1 MRSLKPILV
10 GAILALLAGCQS
22 NPARDGAVPAG
33 DAAAAAPLFDGMGR
47 HERKITTSN
56 AAAQKYFNQGLV
68 WTYAFNHDEA
78 IRSFREAARLDPQA
92 AMPWWGIAF
101 CNGPHINNPTDEA
114 RSREAWR
121 AVQEALARRAA
132 ASPVEQALID
142 AVAKRYADPPPAD
155 RKHLDEAFASA
166 MADVYRAYP
175 DDADVGMLYAES
187 MMDLQPWD
195 MWTKDGQPKGRT
207 LEVVAVLEAVLKQH
221 PDHPGAC
228 HLYIHAVEASKTPE
242 RAEAAADRLRSAVPA
257 SGHLTHMPSH
267 IDVRTGRWAQ
277 ASVANEKAIR
287 SDVAYRRLS
296 PRQGFYNMYMAHNRH
311 FLVFACMMEG
321 RREDAERAAREMV
334 ASIPPE
340 FKRDSAAIVDGFTPI
355 VTECLMRFGRWDEIL
370 KEPAP
375 PENLPITTA
384 LWRFARAVSHAAKGD
399 IASAE
404 KEQAAFREAVGKVPP
419 GAILAINPASRVLEI
434 AEHMLRGEIAY
445 RRGAIDEAV
454 SALRTA
460 IAIEDSLQYMEPPD
474 WVQPVRHTLGA
485 VLIDAK
491 RYAEAETVY
500 REDLSYWPENG
511 WSLYGLAEALKGQGK
526 NAEEA
531 EVRKRFKAAWKN
543 ADTRIG
549 ASCLCVTGE
558 ES

>member
-1 MRSLKPILV
+1 MRRLSPF
-10 GAILALLAGCQS
+10 AMAALLGVVAGCA
-22 NPARDGAVPAG
+22 NTPARDGAIRAA
-33 DAAAAAPLFDGMGR
+33 DAVGTAPRFDGMGR
-47 HERKITTSN
+47 HQRKITTTS
-56 AAAQKYFNQGLV
+56 AAAQEYFNQGLV

-101 CNGPHINNPTDEA
+101 CNGPHINNPTDEG

-121 AVQEALARRAA
+121 AVQEALARRAS

-155 RKHLDEAFASA
+155 RRHLDEAFAGA
-166 MADVYRAYP
+166 MAEVYRAYP
-175 DDADVGMLYAES
+175 DDPDVGVLYAES

-207 LEVVAVLEAVLKQH
+207 LEVVAVLESVLKKN

-228 HLYIHAVEASKTPE
+228 HLYIHAVEASQTPQ
-242 RAEAAADRLRSAVPA
+242 RAAAAADRLRNAVLA

-267 IDVRTGRWAQ
+267 IDVRTGKWEQ
-277 ASVANEKAIR
+277 ASEANELAIKG
-287 SDVAYRRLS
+287 DVAYRRRS
-296 PRQGFYNMYMAHNRH
+296 PKQGFYNMYMAHNRH
-311 FLVFACMMEG
+311 FLAFSYMMEG
-321 RREDAERAAREMV
+321 RGEDAERAAREMV
-334 ASIPPE
+334 ASIPPD
-340 FKRDSAAIVDGFTPI
+340 FRRDSSAIVDGFTPI
-355 VTECLMRFGRWDEIL
+355 VTECLMRFGRWDDIL
-370 KEPAP
+370 TEPAP
-375 PENLPITTA
+375 PENLPITIA
-384 LWRFARAVSHAAKGD
+384 LWRFARAVAYAAKGEL
-399 IASAE
+399 ANAE
-404 KEQAAFREAVGKVPP
+404 TEQTAFREAVGKVPP
-419 GAILAINPASRVLEI
+419 GAIMAINPASKVLEI

-491 RYAEAETVY
+491 RFAEAEAVY
-500 REDLSYWPENG
+500 REDLHYWPENG
-511 WSLYGLAEALKGQGK
+511 WSLFGLAEALKGQGK
-526 NAEEA
+526 ATEEK

-543 ADTRIG
+543 ADTEIG
-549 ASCLCVTGE
+549 ASCLCVKGE
-558 ES
+558 E